1 MSRFRET
8 VASLPGT
15 KAAWRV
21 MKSLPGQL
29 AGLPPITYSAISE
42 DLIRSCVGKD
52 DPTVLDIG
60 CNDGQTTRWFL
71 EMFENPTIYCFEPDP
86 RAIARFREKVGSR
99 ANVTLFE
106 MAISDHEGT
115 IDFYQSGGR
124 RDNEWLVK
132 AMPQGWDLSGSIKQP
147 YRHLDKHP
155 LVTFD
160 QSIQVPTATLDS
172 VCERHGI
179 GPVDFIWLDVQGAE
193 LEVFKGATNTLAST
207 RFLYTEYSDQ
217 ELYRGQHGLR
227 DMVKHLRDFTVLARY
242 PGDALLRN
250 DALSDS

>member
-8 VASLPGT
+8 MASLPGT
-15 KAAWRV
+15 QAIWRT

-29 AGLPPITYSAISE
+29 AGLPPINYATINE
-42 DLIRSCVGKD
+42 QVIRSCVGRS
-52 DPTVLDIG
+52 DPTILDIG
-60 CNDGQTTRWFL
+60 CNDGSTTRWFL
-71 EMFENPTIYCFEPDP
+71 DMFDNPTIYCFEPDP
-86 RAIARFREKVGSR
+86 RAIARFRQRVGDR
-99 ANVTLFE
+99 PNVTLCE
-106 MAISDHEGT
+106 LAVSDREGT

-160 QSIQVPTATLDS
+160 HRIQVPTATLDS
-172 VCERHGI
+172 VCEQRGI

-193 LEVFKGATNTLAST
+193 LDVFNGATKTLART
-207 RFLYTEYSDQ
+207 RYLYTEYSNR
-217 ELYRGQHGLR
+217 ELYRGQRGLR
-227 DMVKHLRDFTVLARY
+227 DIVVHLQDFSVLVRY

-250 DALSDS
+250 DTLSP